1 MEDAASGFALSF
13 LPERRHSKSWIS
25 AMNKVPSSHRFVG
38 RFCETPPSMASDKNA
53 LQEKSMARGRSL
65 LAQVLPALLFL
76 SALPAL
82 LQAAESPSPAP
93 FDVVIKGGT
102 VYDGTGEPARVTD
115 VGIRGDRIAGFGNF
129 SPDQARVVID
139 AKGMAVAPGFINM
152 LSWSTESLIED
163 GRSQSEIREGVTT
176 EIMGE
181 GYSMGPWNDRI
192 KERMRREQGDIKYE
206 IKWNTL
212 VDYLRYLEQRGVSC
226 NVASFI
232 GATTIRENIIG
243 LEDKQPTPEQLEQM
257 RQLVRQ
263 EMEAGAL
270 GIGTSLIYPPAFY
283 AKTEELIEMCKV
295 AAKYQGKYI
304 SHMRSEGNQLLEA
317 IDELLRISREANIP
331 AEIYHI
337 KAAGQPNWGKA
348 DAMLAKIEEARKA
361 GLKITADMYTYTAA
375 GTGLDACLPPWTAD
389 GGNPALFKRL
399 RDPAIREKIAAEVRT
414 PSDKWENLYLAAG
427 SPEKILLSGFKSEKL
442 KPLTGKT
449 LAEVA
454 KMRGKDPIE
463 TAMDLI
469 SEDESRIDTIY
480 FLMSEQNVKKEI
492 AKPWVSFGSDE
503 ASQAPEGVFLKSN
516 PHPRAYGNFAR
527 VLGKYVREDKVLTL
541 ADAIRK
547 LSGQPATN
555 LGLDHRGFIKE
566 GMFADVVVFDPAT
579 ISDRAT
585 FEKPHQ
591 YSVGVK
597 HVFVNGVQVL
607 KDGEHTGAKPGRA
620 VWGPGKIR

>member
-1 MEDAASGFALSF
+1 
-13 LPERRHSKSWIS
+13 
-25 AMNKVPSSHRFVG
+25 
-38 RFCETPPSMASDKNA
+38 
-53 LQEKSMARGRSL
+53 
-65 LAQVLPALLFL
+65 
-76 SALPAL
+76 
-82 LQAAESPSPAP
+82 
-93 FDVVIKGGT
+93 
-102 VYDGTGEPARVTD
+102 
-115 VGIRGDRIAGFGNF
+115 
-129 SPDQARVVID
+129 
-139 AKGMAVAPGFINM
+139 
-152 LSWSTESLIED
+152 
-163 GRSQSEIREGVTT
+163 VTT

-181 GYSMGPWNDRI
+181 GYSMGPLNDRM
-192 KERMRREQGDIKYE
+192 KERMHREQGDIKYE

-212 VDYLRYLEQRGVSC
+212 AEYLRYLEQRGIAC

-270 GIGTSLIYPPAFY
+270 GIGSSLIYPPAFY
-283 AKTEELIEMCKV
+283 AKTEELIELCKV

-317 IDELLRISREANIP
+317 IDELLRISKEANIP
-331 AEIYHI
+331 AEIYHL

-361 GLKITADMYTYTAA
+361 GTKVTADMYTYTAA

-389 GGNPALFKRL
+389 GGYQALFKRL
-399 RDPAIREKIAAEVRT
+399 RDPATRDKIAAEVRVA
-414 PSDKWENLYLAAG
+414 SDKWENLYLAAG

-442 KPLTGKT
+442 KPLTGKS

-469 SEDESRIDTIY
+469 AEDESRIDTIY
-480 FLMSEQNVKKEI
+480 FLMTEENVKKEI
-492 AKPWVSFGSDE
+492 TKPWVSFGSDE
-503 ASQAPEGVFLKSN
+503 ASQAPEGNFLKSN
-516 PHPRAYGNFAR
+516 CHPRAYGNFAR
-527 VLGKYVREDKVLTL
+527 VLGKYVREEKILTL
-541 ADAIRK
+541 EEAIRK
-547 LSGQPATN
+547 LSGLPATN
-555 LGLDHRGFIKE
+555 LGLDRRGFLKE
-566 GMFADVVVFDPAT
+566 GMFADVIVFDPAT
-579 ISDRAT
+579 IADRAT

-591 YSVGVK
+591 YAVGMK

-607 KDGEHTGAKPGRA
+607 KDGEHTGAKPGKA
-620 VWGPGKIR
+620 LWGPGKVH